1 MIENKSENTKYMV
14 VVKKRNIL
22 KYIHIALIVLGSIFV
37 LLSNFHTSIWF
48 DESYSVEI
56 ASHSVPEIWSIGSND
71 VHPVLYYIILH
82 FVGMLTEN
90 SILSFRLVSTAC
102 VIILSIL
109 GYTHIRKDFGEK
121 VGILFSFLVYFLP
134 VMCTYSQEI
143 RMYSWSC
150 LIVTILAIYGYRLYK
165 NIKEKTTLKVQ
176 NKNLIIFGIFSIA
189 ACYIHYY
196 ALAAAGLI
204 NFMLLVYLI
213 KNRKESTKLLRNF
226 IILAVVQIIL
236 YIPWLIYLKGQVAH
250 VESGFWITL
259 EYSTLIEVFSFQFRR
274 QLDTVFSFDV
284 NTIIALVAS
293 LAMYIYIGYRI
304 YKAKKENLFTGV
316 LSIVTYIL
324 VILAVLIISFMTP
337 ILYARYLIV
346 ITGLYIFGLAFFMA
360 KEKRKW
366 VTGMICAIILILG
379 IVSNVTNMTINYDD
393 SNMKQIE
400 YLKENIE
407 PDDILIYSNIGNG
420 GVIAAFFPDNKQYF
434 YNGEFWDVEEAYK
447 AYGPGM
453 EIIYNY
459 DDILKDYHGR
469 IWLID
474 SENCELYNSFPKE
487 SLTTVIEPIE
497 FKTKY
502 QNYVYTFVLLEKE

>member
-1 MIENKSENTKYMV
+1 M
-14 VVKKRNIL
+14 
-22 KYIHIALIVLGSIFV
+22 
-37 LLSNFHTSIWF
+37 
-48 DESYSVEI
+48 
-56 ASHSVPEIWSIGSND
+56 
-71 VHPVLYYIILH
+71 
-82 FVGMLTEN
+82 
-90 SILSFRLVSTAC
+90 
-102 VIILSIL
+102 
-109 GYTHIRKDFGEK
+109 
-121 VGILFSFLVYFLP
+121 LFSFLVYFLP

-165 NIKEKTTLKVQ
+165 NIKEKTTLKIQ
-176 NKNLIIFGIFSIA
+176 NRNLIIFGIFSIA

-204 NFMLLVYLI
+204 NFMILVYLI
-213 KNRKESTKLLRNF
+213 KNGKESTKLLRNF
-226 IILAVVQIIL
+226 IILAIIQIIL
-236 YIPWLIYLKGQVAH
+236 YIPWLLYLKGQVDH
-250 VESGFWITL
+250 VESGFWIEL
-259 EYSTLIEVFSFQFRR
+259 EYSTWIEVLSFQFRR
-274 QLDTVFSFDV
+274 QLDTEFVFDTH
-284 NTIIALVAS
+284 TIIALIAS
-293 LAMYIYIGYRI
+293 LLMYIYIGYRI
-304 YKAKKENLFTGV
+304 YKSKKEKEILFPGII
-316 LSIVTYIL
+316 SILTYIF
-324 VILAVLIISFMTP
+324 VIFAVYIISLRTP

-346 ITGLYIFGLAFFMA
+346 ITGLYIFGMAFFMA

-474 SENCELYNSFPKE
+474 SEDCGLYNAFPKE
-487 SLTTVIEPIE
+487 GIKTLIEPTK
-497 FKTKY
+497 FNTKY
-502 QNYVYTFVLLEKE
+502 QNYVYTIVLLEKE